1 MCHLTANCNIDTFF
15 HQQFRLFI
23 LWRIEYERDSFGNA
37 LGSYGKAMLNVPDFS
52 NMRNTQSDIRS
63 SDDDRKAE

>member
-1 MCHLTANCNIDTFF
+1 MCHLTTNFSVDTFF
-15 HQQFRLFI
+15 HPHFRLFT

-63 SDDDRKAE
+63 SDDDRKAK